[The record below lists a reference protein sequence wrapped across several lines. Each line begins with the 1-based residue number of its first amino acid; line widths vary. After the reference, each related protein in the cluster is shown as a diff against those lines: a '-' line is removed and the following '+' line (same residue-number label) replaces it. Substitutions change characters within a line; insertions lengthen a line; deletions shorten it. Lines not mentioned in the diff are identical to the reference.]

1 MPRAAVPKPRKAPTQ
16 ARAQATVE
24 AILAATKKVLVKDGY
39 EAASTNRVAEVAGV
53 SIGSLY
59 QYFPSKDALVSELI
73 QRHMNKMFEVLA
85 TTAQQGETS
94 SIEEAT
100 RTVIRAV
107 FAAHRVNPK
116 LHRVLVEQIARL
128 GAPET
133 LDAFE
138 AQTQGLIEGFLTSH
152 RAELRPRN
160 MKVAARVALLAV
172 RGVTLWTLLRSP
184 EHLDDEEFIEEITDM
199 VTRYLVKRR
208 PATKGARR

>member
-1 MPRAAVPKPRKAPTQ
+1 MPRAAATKPRKAPTQ

-24 AILAATKKVLVKDGY
+24 AILAATKKVLVNDGY

-59 QYFPSKDALVSELI
+59 QYFPSKASLLAELI
-73 QRHMNKMFEVLA
+73 QRHMRKMFEVMA
-85 TTAQQGETS
+85 TTAREGETS

-116 LHRVLVEQIARL
+116 LHRVLVEQMARL
-128 GAPET
+128 GTPET
-133 LDAFE
+133 LDSFE
-138 AQTQGLIEGFLTSH
+138 AQTQALIEGFLTSH

-160 MKVAARVALLAV
+160 VKVAARVALLAV
-172 RGVTLWTLLRSP
+172 RGVTMWTLLRTP
-184 EHLDDEEFIEEITDM
+184 EQLHDEEFIDEITEM
-199 VTRYLVKRR
+199 VTRYLV
-208 PATKGARR
+208 